1 MAVLVWALPSMASF
15 ESAETCT
22 ILPSTRLKDRGAATR
37 KTDWVPERS
46 IWGKDM
52 SGGNIF
58 VSCRIDMSFGG
69 FWLSA

>member
-1 MAVLVWALPSMASF
+1 MAVLEWGLPSMASF

-37 KTDWVPERS
+37 KNNWVPERS
-46 IWGKDM
+46 IWGKDV
-52 SGGNIF
+52 SGGDIS
-58 VSCRIDMSFGG
+58 VSCRIELSFGG